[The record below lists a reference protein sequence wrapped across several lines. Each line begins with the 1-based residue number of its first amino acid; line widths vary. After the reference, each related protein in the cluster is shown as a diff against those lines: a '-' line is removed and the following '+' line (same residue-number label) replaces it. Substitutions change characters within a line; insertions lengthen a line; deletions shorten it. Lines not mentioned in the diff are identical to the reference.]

1 MKRIAVRVAIAVA
14 LLGFGWSV
22 GRAQS
27 RQPDFELMVDA
38 PGGATTVQCVRGC
51 TLQFHMDASNSDNHP
66 SSAFS
71 FNCSGGT
78 PRCSSQTING
88 YLQRQ

>member
-1 MKRIAVRVAIAVA
+1 MKRVAVRIAVAVA
-14 LLGFGWSV
+14 LLGCGWSV

-51 TLQFHMDASNSDNHP
+51 NLQFHMDAGNSDNIP
-66 SSAFS
+66 SSTFS
-71 FNCSGGT
+71 FNCPGGT
-78 PRCSSQTING
+78 PRCSSRTING
-88 YLQRQ
+88 YLRR